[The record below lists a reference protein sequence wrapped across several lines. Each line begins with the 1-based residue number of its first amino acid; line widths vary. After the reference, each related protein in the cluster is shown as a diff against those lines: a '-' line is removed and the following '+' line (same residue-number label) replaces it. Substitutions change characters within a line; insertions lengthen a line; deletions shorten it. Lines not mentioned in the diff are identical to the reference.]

1 MKEVQRTFIPGSEWI
16 YIKVY
21 TGSNTADKM
30 LVNELSKFISALSRK
45 KYIEKWFFIRYS
57 DPDFH
62 LRVRIKVRDCMFIG
76 EVIRLFY
83 HYLKKRITD
92 ESVWKVQLDTYNRE
106 LERYK
111 EHLMELTETMFCIDS
126 NYMLKI
132 LKILDGM
139 PQPTRWLIAV
149 KMIDALLMD
158 FGYDLQQKKELLERM
173 DKSYK
178 MEFGFTEFNYKQF
191 NVMYREHSH
200 ELEEVLWNKK
210 KDENYQTLYE
220 IIKFRSKELKKTAL
234 QLMKEDK
241 NREMKTLIIS
251 YIHMMLVRLFCSKNR
266 IYELIVYNFMHRLYA
281 SHMAR
286 MKCLVNAHD

>member
-1 MKEVQRTFIPGSEWI
+1 MKEVRRTFIPGSEWI

-21 TGSNTADKM
+21 TGSNTADKI
-30 LVNELSKFISALSRK
+30 LVNELSKFISVLSRR

-62 LRVRIKVRDCMFIG
+62 LRVRIKVRDCIFIG

-83 HYLKKRITD
+83 HYFKKRVTD

-111 EHLMELTETMFCIDS
+111 ENLMELTETMFCIDS

-139 PQPTRWLIAV
+139 PQPARWLIAV
-149 KMIDALLMD
+149 KMIDALLID
-158 FGYDLQQKKELLERM
+158 FGYDLQQKEELLERM

-178 MEFGFTEFNYKQF
+178 MEFGFTEFNSKQF

-200 ELEEVLWNKK
+200 DLEEVLWNKK

-220 IIKFRSKELKKTAL
+220 IIELRSKELKKIAL

-241 NREMKTLIIS
+241 NGDIKTLIIS

-266 IYELIVYNFMHRLYA
+266 LYELIVYNFMHRLYA
-281 SHMAR
+281 SQIAR
-286 MKCLVNAHD
+286 MKYLVNAYD

>member
-1 MKEVQRTFIPGSEWI
+1 MKEVQRTFIPGSEWV

-62 LRVRIKVRDCMFIG
+62 LRVRIKVRDRIFIG

-83 HYLKKRITD
+83 HYFKKRITD

-111 EHLMELTETMFCIDS
+111 KHLMELTETMFCIDS
-126 NYMLKI
+126 NYTLKI

-139 PQPTRWLIAV
+139 PQSSRWLIAV
-149 KMIDALLMD
+149 KMIDVLLID

-178 MEFGFTEFNYKQF
+178 IEFGFTEFNSKQF
-191 NVMYREHSH
+191 NVMYREHSR

-210 KDENYQTLYE
+210 K
-220 IIKFRSKELKKTAL
+220 R
-234 QLMKEDK
+234 
-241 NREMKTLIIS
+241 
-251 YIHMMLVRLFCSKNR
+251 
-266 IYELIVYNFMHRLYA
+266 
-281 SHMAR
+281 
-286 MKCLVNAHD
+286 

>member
-83 HYLKKRITD
+83 HYFKKRITD

-111 EHLMELTETMFCIDS
+111 KHLMELTETMFCIDS

-178 MEFGFTEFNYKQF
+178 MEFGFTEFNSKQF

>member
-1 MKEVQRTFIPGSEWI
+1 
-16 YIKVY
+16 
-21 TGSNTADKM
+21 M

-83 HYLKKRITD
+83 HYFKKRITD

-178 MEFGFTEFNYKQF
+178 MEFGFTEFNSKQF